1 MATRCRN
8 EGVYQNEVF
17 RTVSGLVIC
26 MFGEPCSNSKTPG
39 VVYLQGVSISQLS
52 EMDSRNSGFRKLQ
65 HLLFCLNLISYLFKR
80 YVSTQFR
87 HRNLPVGKGWPIHFC
102 DYLIS
107 PLTRS
112 LFYTDLFRRAAV
124 MVDKILNGTKPS
136 DIPVEQPSKFEL
148 AINLATARAI
158 GLTVPSAVL
167 ARADEVI
174 E

>member
-87 HRNLPVGKGWPIHFC
+87 HRNLPVGKGWPVHFC

-112 LFYTDLFRRAAV
+112 PPPICSGGLLRWSIR
-124 MVDKILNGTKPS
+124 KPS

-174 E
+174 EISWPS